1 MEPVAGIGSLRHEI
15 EMPNAARPGDRLT
28 LTMTC
33 VDRRESATR
42 PDRGLLTFDGVL
54 ANQHGLPVLK
64 LRSLMMVRRRPTVAS
79 PASEE

>member
-1 MEPVAGIGSLRHEI
+1 
-15 EMPNAARPGDRLT
+15 
-28 LTMTC
+28 MTC

-54 ANQHGLPVLK
+54 ANQYGLPVLK
-64 LRSLMMVRRRPTVAS
+64 LRSLMMVRRRPAGSS